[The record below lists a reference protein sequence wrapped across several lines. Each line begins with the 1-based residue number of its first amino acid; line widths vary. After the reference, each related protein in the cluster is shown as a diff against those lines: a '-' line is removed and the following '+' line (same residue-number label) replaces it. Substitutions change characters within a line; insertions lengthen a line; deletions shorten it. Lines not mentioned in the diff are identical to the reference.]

1 LNHPWRLCVPFSVQ
15 PTDLADQQSP
25 DADQQSPGDQPA
37 PAVTDESVDAT
48 VVTVEAADTPEP
60 GTDRSGPK
68 DPGRVRRFL
77 RRPGVSRSLTVLAC
91 LIVFGALLFP
101 NVIKRLTLGSFTRI
115 PIEAAIGIALLIV
128 LPRRPRRILAAL
140 SGAVLGWVVLE
151 KCLDMGFF
159 QVLNRPFDPV
169 LDWVLFDDAYDFV
182 HESYGPAGAYGAVA
196 AILALVTVVL
206 GITTWATL
214 RVTTLLG
221 EDRRKSAFTAGGI
234 ATAWALA
241 LAFGIPTLMPNV
253 PIAARTTASYAWD
266 RAWQARAGVKNEAA
280 FSREVK
286 VDAFQNV
293 PSNQLLTGLTGKD
306 VMLTFV
312 ESYGR
317 NAVEAPN
324 LAPGVDPVLEAGTAK
339 LKAAGFNSRSGWL
352 TSPTF
357 GGGSWLA
364 HSTTMSGLWINNQGR
379 YRNLTASTRLTL
391 PSLFRS
397 AGWDTVSVM
406 PGATRAWPE
415 GNFYGFDRV
424 WDSRNLGYTGPKFS
438 WAPMPDQ
445 YTLKKF
451 AEVEYQKADRKPLF
465 VEMPLVSSHT
475 PWAPIPEFLDWDQVG
490 DGSVYN
496 GIKAEQPSKA
506 EIWTASSKVRKAYG
520 KSVQYTLTTLVDWIT
535 RYGDDNLVMVFLGD
549 HQPSPVVTGDG
560 ASHDV
565 PITIVA
571 KDPKVLDRIAGWGWT
586 DGLKPAGD
594 APVWPMNAFRD
605 KFLTAMGPSGA
616 TH

>member
-1 LNHPWRLCVPFSVQ
+1 M
-15 PTDLADQQSP
+15 
-25 DADQQSPGDQPA
+25 
-37 PAVTDESVDAT
+37 
-48 VVTVEAADTPEP
+48 
-60 GTDRSGPK
+60 
-68 DPGRVRRFL
+68 
-77 RRPGVSRSLTVLAC
+77 LAC
-91 LIVFGALLFP
+91 LIVFAALLYP
-101 NVIKRLTLGSFTRI
+101 NVLKRLTPGSFTRI
-115 PIEAAIGIALLIV
+115 PVEAAIGIAVLIA
-128 LPRRPRRILAAL
+128 LPRRPRRVTAAL
-140 SGAVLGWVVLE
+140 GGVVLGWVVLE

-182 HESYGPAGAYGAVA
+182 HESYGPAGAFGAVA
-196 AILALVTVVL
+196 AIVLLVTVVL

-234 ATAWALA
+234 ATAWALS
-241 LAFGIPTLMPNV
+241 LAFGIPTVLPHV
-253 PIAARTTASYAWD
+253 PLAARTTLSYAWD
-266 RAWQARAGVKNEAA
+266 RASQARDGIRNEAA
-280 FSREVK
+280 FAREVK

-293 PSNQLLTGLTGKD
+293 PPTQLLTGLTGKD

-324 LAPGVDPVLEAGTAK
+324 LAPGVDPVLQAGTAK
-339 LKAAGFNSRSGWL
+339 LKAAGFTSRSGWL

-364 HSTTMSGLWINNQGR
+364 HSTTMSGLWINNQSR

-415 GNFYGFDRV
+415 GNFYGFNRV

-451 AEVEYQKADRKPLF
+451 SEVEYTKAGRKPLF

-496 GIKAEQPSKA
+496 GIVANQPTKA
-506 EIWTASSKVRKAYG
+506 EIWTASAKVRKEYG
-520 KSVQYTLTTLVDWIT
+520 KSIQYTVTTLVDWIT
-535 RYGDDNLVMVFLGD
+535 KYGNDNLVMVFLGD
-549 HQPSPVVTGDG
+549 HQPSPVVTGDN

-571 KDPKVLDRIAGWGWT
+571 KDPAVIDRIASWNWT
-586 DGLKPAGD
+586 DGIKPATD
-594 APVWPMNAFRD
+594 APVWPMNTFRD
-605 KFLTAMGPSGA
+605 RFLTAMSEGS
-616 TH
+616 H

>member
-1 LNHPWRLCVPFSVQ
+1 MQ
-15 PTDLADQQSP
+15 ETELADEQHS
-25 DADQQSPGDQPA
+25 
-37 PAVTDESVDAT
+37 DEEITEESAEITESSSEVAEESAEIT
-48 VVTVEAADTPEP
+48 ESSSEVAEEP
-60 GTDRSGPK
+60 GPK
-68 DPGRVRRFL
+68 QPGRVRAFL
-77 RRPGVSRSLTVLAC
+77 QRTWISRGLTVLAC
-91 LIVFGALLFP
+91 LIVFAALLYP
-101 NVIKRLTLGSFTRI
+101 NVLKRLTLGSFTRI
-115 PIEAAIGIALLIV
+115 PIEAALGIAVLIV
-128 LPRRPRRILAAL
+128 LPGRPRRILAAF
-140 SGAVLGWVVLE
+140 GGTVLGLVVLE

-182 HESYGPAGAYGAVA
+182 HESYGPAGAYGAIA
-196 AILALVTVVL
+196 AIVLLVAVVL
-206 GITTWATL
+206 GVTAWATL
-214 RVTTLLG
+214 RVTALLG
-221 EDRRKSAFTAGGI
+221 QDRRRSAFTAGGI
-234 ATAWALA
+234 ATAWALSLA
-241 LAFGIPTLMPNV
+241 LGIPTLMPNV
-253 PIAARTTASYAWD
+253 PLAARTTVSYAWD
-266 RAWQARAGVKNEAA
+266 RAGQARAGLKNEAA
-280 FSREVK
+280 FAREVK

-293 PSNQLLTGLTGKD
+293 PPDQLLTGLTGKD

-317 NAVEAPN
+317 NAVEAAN
-324 LAPGVDPVLEAGTAK
+324 LAPGVDPVLQAGNAK
-339 LKAAGFNSRSGWL
+339 LKAAGFSARSGWL

-379 YRNLTASTRLTL
+379 YRNLTASSRLTL

-415 GNFYGFDRV
+415 GNFYGFNRI
-424 WDSRNLGYTGPKFS
+424 WDSRNLGYAGPKFS

-451 AEVEYQKADRKPLF
+451 SDVEYAKAGRKPLF

-490 DGSVYN
+490 DGSIYN
-496 GIKAEQPSKA
+496 GIVANQPTKA
-506 EIWTASSKVRKAYG
+506 EIWTAASKVRQEYG
-520 KSVQYTLTTLVDWIT
+520 KSIQYTLTTLVDWIT
-535 RYGDDNLVMVFLGD
+535 TYGNDNLVMVFLGD
-549 HQPSPVVTGDG
+549 HQPSPVVTGDN

-571 KDPKVLDRIAGWGWT
+571 KDPKVLDRIAGWNWT
-586 DGLKPAGD
+586 DGIKPATD
-594 APVWPMNAFRD
+594 APVWPMNTFRD
-605 KFLTAMGPSGA
+605 RFVGAMSEGS
-616 TH
+616 H